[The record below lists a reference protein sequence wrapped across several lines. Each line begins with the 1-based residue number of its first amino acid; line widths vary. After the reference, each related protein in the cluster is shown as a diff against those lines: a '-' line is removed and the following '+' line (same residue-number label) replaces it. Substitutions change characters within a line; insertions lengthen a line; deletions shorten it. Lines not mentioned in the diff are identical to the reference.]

1 MYAKQPL
8 QCQNQC
14 KSTYHIKYSRSN
26 IKFLEFSRFFRRVG
40 TLQIYRHNWFPR
52 TTNLAAKSIEAVIS
66 KELETADEASVG
78 VTARDL

>member
-1 MYAKQPL
+1 
-8 QCQNQC
+8 
-14 KSTYHIKYSRSN
+14 
-26 IKFLEFSRFFRRVG
+26 VG
-40 TLQIYRHNWFPR
+40 TLEIYRHNWFPR